1 MLRKQLKICLTNST
15 RGSHRSQLF
24 WLKPSDI

>member
-1 MLRKQLKICLTNST
+1 MWMKQLQICLTGSI

-24 WLKPSDI
+24 WLKLSDL